1 MNRVTTLATACL
13 VVLWMASL
21 QSHAQEQGAMSMSF
35 LGPHNRDLYAG
46 AELLK
51 EGEAEEGLQRT
62 LKGLEYATSIR
73 DKVAGMSNACA
84 AYVMLGRHQE
94 AVHWC
99 DQALELRSDNW
110 RARINR
116 SHAYVKLGQFE
127 RAKADLEAAEE
138 VAPGARS
145 VKLVRSMYL
154 DATDPVAPQ
163 VTIDDRRQATDDEP
177 D

>member
-1 MNRVTTLATACL
+1 MNRVTALAAACL
-13 VVLWMASL
+13 VVFWVAPL
-21 QSHAQEQGAMSMSF
+21 QSRAQDEGVMSMSF

-62 LKGLEYATSIR
+62 LKGLKYATSTR
-73 DKVAGMSNACA
+73 DKIAGMSNACA
-84 AYVMLGRHQE
+84 AYVMLSGYEE

-99 DQALELRSDNW
+99 DQALELRSENW

-116 SHAYVKLGQFE
+116 SHAYLRLGQFE

-138 VAPGARS
+138 IAPGARS

-154 DATDPVAPQ
+154 DATDPVVPH
-163 VTIDDRRQATDDEP
+163 VVIDDRRQGDDDEP
-177 D
+177 E